1 MNVIYDATTEY
12 LQSMILTPGIDL
24 NELTEFDRLFCLMV
38 FFQLSFYKDPVDV
51 KCPHCGVDI
60 KYRYDMSKYLSKI
73 ESAYVP
79 D

>member
-12 LQSMILTPGIDL
+12 LQSMILTPGIDV

-38 FFQLSFYKDPVDV
+38 FFQMSFYTDPVDV
-51 KCPHCGVDI
+51 PCPHCAVDI
-60 KYRYDMSKYLSKI
+60 KYSYDMSKHLSTI